1 MRFSELTRM
10 SQFGVLIRNSLP
22 FFSNSQIVPC
32 ITPAVII
39 LFPRVLLALQISRS
53 KQLRCGD
60 QHRSP
65 KPNNRSGK
73 PAQADPP
80 YRSDGPENGI
90 PDGENRGGAYNKND
104 NVHGGPL
111 LTS

>member
-1 MRFSELTRM
+1 MRSSELTRM

-22 FFSNSQIVPC
+22 FFYNSQIVPG

-39 LFPRVLLALQISRS
+39 LFPRVLLALPISRS

-65 KPNNRSGK
+65 KLNNRSGK
-73 PAQADPP
+73 PVQADSP
-80 YRSDGPENGI
+80 YRPDSPEDATPQGN
-90 PDGENRGGAYNKND
+90 DHGGAHKKN
-104 NVHGGPL
+104 
-111 LTS
+111 